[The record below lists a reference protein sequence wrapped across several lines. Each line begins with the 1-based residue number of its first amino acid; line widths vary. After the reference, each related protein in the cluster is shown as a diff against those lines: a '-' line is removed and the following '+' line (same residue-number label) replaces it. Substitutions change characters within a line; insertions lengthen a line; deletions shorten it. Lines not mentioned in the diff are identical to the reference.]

1 MTESTTAGPRPAE
14 PGPATQ
20 DIAVRPSQLS
30 VPGDLVELRRRNLAT
45 RWPEK
50 ETVTERNQFVRFR
63 RGETTFDRA
72 TRHRSVGAALRLIA
86 GAGRPERRGT

>member
-50 ETVTERNQFVRFR
+50 ETVTDQSQPGAVADVILTAAAAVARPAA
-63 RGETTFDRA
+63 A
-72 TRHRSVGAALRLIA
+72 TG
-86 GAGRPERRGT
+86 G